1 MFWGPLAAGAAR
13 ARRRPAHSFPVK
25 KQQNISVI
33 KLKDSATS
41 VARSR
46 RQRRSY
52 DDLST
57 QRAHARSGDGTDAL
71 RNTQTRI
78 GIWSFSVAVANGT
91 TKRIPIQPR
100 VVEQIA
106 AAIWPAWVQE
116 AMHSRGCGS
125 WVRSSGF
132 PQAVTPV
139 LCLRG
144 TCVAK
149 HRQAHICGGRDSSRP
164 TSSPTSFP
172 YSTSTFV
179 ALSHNASS

>member
-1 MFWGPLAAGAAR
+1 MSEDIVQPAMFWGPLAAGAAR

-71 RNTQTRI
+71 RNTRTCIPGDAGGRSMSEIPSRTGGTQGQTPQC
-78 GIWSFSVAVANGT
+78 S
-91 TKRIPIQPR
+91 
-100 VVEQIA
+100 A
-106 AAIWPAWVQE
+106 AAVP
-116 AMHSRGCGS
+116 
-125 WVRSSGF
+125 
-132 PQAVTPV
+132 PQIFV
-139 LCLRG
+139 LDYPPG
-144 TCVAK
+144 
-149 HRQAHICGGRDSSRP
+149 
-164 TSSPTSFP
+164 
-172 YSTSTFV
+172 
-179 ALSHNASS
+179 